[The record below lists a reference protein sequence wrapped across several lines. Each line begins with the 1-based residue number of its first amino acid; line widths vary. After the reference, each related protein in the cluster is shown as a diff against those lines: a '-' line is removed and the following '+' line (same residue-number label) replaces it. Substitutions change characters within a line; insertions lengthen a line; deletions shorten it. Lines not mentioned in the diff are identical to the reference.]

1 MLLSSSIDSNINSKI
16 FVDNK
21 QNPSFPSPLAIKIGL
36 EIFKYLESLDQK
48 QTRLVCRKWKQLI
61 DKVHIV
67 ERYNIRL
74 MNGAEV
80 RQEATNCLSKYKKL
94 KIEQRFFLM
103 IVKLSKDCIKIK
115 VAAANA
121 LMILKKTN
129 FSFVGSDFRGIQ
141 APGVRLARANL
152 NKANFSGANL
162 EGADFTGCSLENVIL
177 DGAELKDVQFG
188 QLPYLNH
195 LSNILAM
202 AVSPDGKHLAS
213 VDWDS
218 FYIWNLETFE
228 AQTQILATRVNPKS
242 AFPKYN
248 FLQFFQNGQFLFRAS
263 CMEKDKLLRKRDGK
277 IEIWKTNPL
286 TMINSLLIE
295 NIEFFSLLALTQDE
309 KMLITVG
316 IKDQF
321 SPMPKIEICLWQIN
335 FNTLHIPQLQPK
347 PVKKKIIMGFSV
359 IASRYAPKN
368 SIIAILVIEHA
379 RECLRGECVKFY
391 TLPDLEEVKQ
401 GLVFQLSEKKK
412 IAPGNIM
419 FYDMI
424 FTPQESHFVIIN
436 RAIAGESKSEVHSWS
451 TKNNQ
456 KKFLFFEEGT
466 ITHLQFLSDNSQMA
480 YFITSGRHG
489 ITFFRIR
496 DKDFKLKFSERL
508 SLKNSDDCDNYKD
521 TLHFISNG
529 QFVFQSKIKQISIA
543 SLKAFV
549 GKKEFPL
556 SLRDMY
562 FSPDEQKV
570 FLWSY
575 EHRNTYWPNLENT
588 YILHKVENKLYTYQT
603 FNGKKLRNKKLP
615 KPFSAPRWFED
626 WGCRLS
632 SNAQYCIRTC
642 PSESNGKNKITISQ
656 VENEKVQA
664 SYAGS
669 FLTYSLSKDNRYL
682 VFIYQNQFKLI
693 EIDFEKHNQLVDMD
707 STQQKLA
714 VSLPCLLGKEKI
726 KYTLSDHVFPVT
738 TLALS
743 NIETGQISIWEINWE
758 AKQVQEVFQCLTKL
772 FSTEFCLYGQSNF
785 YFQQSKFYFQ
795 ENEQAL
801 VVWDKK
807 THSKQTI
814 KSKTQFIDFVTS
826 HDGVWMVTI
835 EKIVISMHKG
845 KFFEDKSRFCL
856 VNLDQRKRL
865 DHFIL
870 PFGRSIIRL
879 SPQGKFLIVN
889 HMSDFEELSIWK
901 IKKGKFQ
908 LLWKTPHYLNVRGLS
923 LKNTQN
929 LDVKNTL
936 LLYGLK
942 NRVSEEL

>member
-1 MLLSSSIDSNINSKI
+1 MLISSDINSKI
-16 FVDNK
+16 FLDNK
-21 QNPSFPSPLAIKIGL
+21 QNPSFPSSLAIKIGL
-36 EIFKYLESLDQK
+36 EIFKNLELLDRK
-48 QTRLVCRKWKQLI
+48 QARLVCRKWKQLI
-61 DKVHIV
+61 DKIDII
-67 ERYNIRL
+67 ENYNISL
-74 MNGAEV
+74 KSPADV
-80 RQEATNCLSKYKKL
+80 RQEATHYLRNPEKL
-94 KIEQRFFLM
+94 KAEQRFLLT
-103 IVKLSKDCIKIK
+103 IVRLSKDCIKIK

-129 FSFVGSDFRGIQ
+129 FSFIGCDLKGIQ
-141 APGVRLARANL
+141 APGVRLARAIL

-162 EGADFTGCSLENVIL
+162 EGADFTGCSLENAIL
-177 DGAELKDVQFG
+177 DGAELRDVQFG

-195 LSNILAM
+195 QSNILAM

-242 AFPKYN
+242 TFPKYN

-286 TMINSLLIE
+286 KMINSLLIE

-309 KMLITVG
+309 KMLITLG
-316 IKDQF
+316 IKDLF

-335 FNTLHIPQLQPK
+335 FNTLHTPQLQPN

-368 SIIAILVIEHA
+368 SIIAILVLEHA
-379 RECLRGECVKFY
+379 SECLRGECVKFY

-412 IAPGNIM
+412 ISPGNIM

-436 RAIAGESKSEVHSWS
+436 RAIAGENKSEVHSWNI
-451 TKNNQ
+451 KNKQ
-456 KKFLFFEEGT
+456 KKILFFEEGT
-466 ITHLQFLSDNSQMA
+466 ITHLHFLSDNSQMA
-480 YFITSGRHG
+480 YFTSGRHG
-489 ITFFRIR
+489 IVFFRIR
-496 DKDFKLKFSERL
+496 DKDCKLKFSERL
-508 SLKNSDDCDNYKD
+508 SLKNSDDRESFKD
-521 TLHFISNG
+521 TLNFISND

-575 EHRNTYWPNLENT
+575 EHQETYLSNPENT
-588 YILHKVENKLYTYQT
+588 YILHNVENKLYTYQT
-603 FNGKKLRNKKLP
+603 FNGKKFRNKKLP

-632 SNAQYCIRTC
+632 SNAQYYIRTC

-664 SYAGS
+664 SYTGS
-669 FLTYSLSKDNRYL
+669 FLSYSLSKDNRYL

-707 STQQKLA
+707 STKQKLT

-758 AKQVQEVFQCLTKL
+758 AKQVQEVFQYLTKL
-772 FSTEFCLYGQSNF
+772 FSTEFCLYSQSGFYSQQSNF

-801 VVWDKK
+801 IVWDKK
-807 THSKQTI
+807 THVKQTI
-814 KSKTQFIDFVTS
+814 KTKNQFIDFIPS
-826 HDGVWMVTI
+826 QNGDWIVTI
-835 EKIVISMHKG
+835 EKIVISMDKE
-845 KFFEDKSRFCL
+845 KFPIYKSRFCL
-856 VNLDQRKRL
+856 VDLDQRKRL
-865 DHFIL
+865 DHFTL
-870 PFGRSIIRL
+870 PFGDSIMRL
-879 SPQGKFLIVN
+879 SPNNKFLIVN
-889 HMSDFEELSIWK
+889 HKSDFEELSIWK
-901 IKKGKFQ
+901 IKEGKFQ
-908 LLWKTPHYLNVRGLS
+908 LLWKFPHYLNVKGLS

-929 LDVKNTL
+929 LDVKNAL
-936 LLYGLK
+936 LLYELK
-942 NRVSEEL
+942 KSVFS